1 MQLLKTRKIT
11 TEPVPGRVAAGS
23 LQLELG
29 VAQTIGKRQE
39 QQDGFLVRT
48 FLENNSLLAAVADGM
63 GGLSCGSVAAKMA
76 LDTITFELEQKLA
89 PDMDSGQLSQL
100 LVETVETAGKK
111 LAGWCTEQQVAAGT
125 TLAMVLLYQETL
137 YFCSV
142 GDSRIYLCREGEVFQ
157 INEDHSLENY
167 LLRCELKQE
176 EVSGLSGSIYSYLGQ
191 EPIAEIDYSRKGF
204 PLLPG
209 DVLLLCSDGFYQAVS
224 DAEILANLSAGNVQ
238 KQTESLLKQVLKK
251 KIEHQDNA
259 TLLMVRCQERS

>member
-11 TEPVPGRVAAGS
+11 TEPVQGRVNTGT
-23 LQLELG
+23 LRLELG

-39 QQDGFLVRT
+39 QQDGFLVRA
-48 FLENNSLLAAVADGM
+48 FLENNCLLTAVADGM
-63 GGLSCGSVAAKMA
+63 GGLSSGGVAAKMA
-76 LDTITFELEQKLA
+76 LDTIVFELEQKLA
-89 PDMDSGQLSQL
+89 SDLDSGQLPEL
-100 LVETVETAGKK
+100 LVHAVETAGKK
-111 LAGWCTEQQVAAGT
+111 LAGWCAKQQVTAGT
-125 TLAMVLLYQETL
+125 TLAMILISQEIL

-142 GDSRIYLCREGEVFQ
+142 GDSRIYLCREDEVFQ

-176 EVSGLSGSIYSYLGQ
+176 EVPALSGSIYSYLGQ
-191 EPIAEIDYSRKGF
+191 EPMAEIDFSRKGF

-224 DAEILANLSAGNVQ
+224 ETEILANLSAGNVQ

-251 KIEHQDNA
+251 KIEQQDNA
-259 TLLMVRCQERS
+259 TLLMVRCKEC